1 MRIERDFMG
10 LSSKET
16 WAVVK
21 DEIPDSPI
29 DSGTGVTWSFMN
41 KRPANP
47 QFSTFKT
54 SQDDRTK
61 NVTTAPTSSPSFA
74 PVHSV
79 GEIKNSGGATIK
91 QQFLT
96 GLPLTVPSCVGP
108 IVGVTEPWYNFKASA
123 TRGQMTI
130 FYAGT
135 VNVYDDISPER
146 AQAIMLLAGNGSSMP
161 FNRRV
166 HVQPHSPKPAAAS
179 DVVANQPLKS
189 QSSIDPNVLH
199 SGSGSNGNDDAVAIK
214 TSGVP
219 TSPVGKPEPQRIISS
234 LSPIPLTTMIPSGEA
249 VPQARKA
256 SLARFLEKRKERVMS
271 VAPYSYEKKA
281 LGSSCAGNN
290 EASLSSTSTT
300 NSGSASVG
308 KET

>member
-1 MRIERDFMG
+1 MRMERDFMG

-16 WAVVK
+16 LAVVK

-41 KRPANP
+41 KGPANP
-47 QFSTFKT
+47 QFSVFKT

-61 NVTTAPTSSPSFA
+61 KVTSAPTSYPGFA
-74 PVHSV
+74 PVHSA
-79 GEIKNSGGATIK
+79 GEIKNSAGTTIK

-135 VNVYDDISPER
+135 VNVYDNISPER
-146 AQAIMLLAGNGSSMP
+146 AQAITLLAGNGSSMP
-161 FNRRV
+161 FNQRV
-166 HVQPHSPKPAAAS
+166 HVQPHSPKPAPAS

-199 SGSGSNGNDDAVAIK
+199 SGSGSNGNDDAAAIK

-219 TSPVGKPEPQRIISS
+219 ASPVGKPEPQRIISS
-234 LSPIPLTTMIPSGEA
+234 FSPIPTTMIPSA
-249 VPQARKA
+249 FPQARKA

-271 VAPYSYEKKA
+271 VAPYSCEKKP

-290 EASLSSTSTT
+290 EASLSATSAT

>member
-1 MRIERDFMG
+1 MRMERDFMG

-16 WAVVK
+16 LAVVK
-21 DEIPDSPI
+21 DEISDSPI
-29 DSGTGVTWSFMN
+29 GSGTIVTWSFMN
-41 KRPANP
+41 KGLANP
-47 QFSTFKT
+47 QFSAFKT

-61 NVTTAPTSSPSFA
+61 KVTSAPTSSPGFA
-74 PVHSV
+74 PVHST
-79 GEIKNSGGATIK
+79 GEIKNSAGATIK

-123 TRGQMTI
+123 TRCQMTI
-130 FYAGT
+130 FYAGS

-161 FNRRV
+161 FNQRV
-166 HVQPHSPKPAAAS
+166 HVQPHSPKPAAARIP
-179 DVVANQPLKS
+179 A
-189 QSSIDPNVLH
+189 
-199 SGSGSNGNDDAVAIK
+199 
-214 TSGVP
+214 
-219 TSPVGKPEPQRIISS
+219 SPVGKPEPQRIISS
-234 LSPIPLTTMIPSGEA
+234 LSPVPLTTMIPSA

-271 VAPYSYEKKA
+271 VAPYSRKKIP

-290 EASLSSTSTT
+290 EASLFSAASAT